1 MTEQTIKGWL
11 TESYD
16 YKRPSRGQIREGV
29 ILKMGEQGAI
39 IDVDLKRD
47 GFVPRADIERLGED
61 AAAQLAPGQEVTARI
76 MKPEDR
82 NGNLIL
88 SLYQALSEKDWDKA
102 QELLDAEDIWRGQ
115 VTDYNKGGLIV
126 KFHRLR
132 GFIPGSHLWK
142 HKRSGQREETF
153 KKYVGEELPLK
164 VIEVHREK
172 NRLIMSER
180 LARRKARKQRQ
191 KHLLEELVEG
201 QVYRGT
207 VSQLCDFG
215 AFVDL
220 GGADGLVHIS
230 ELSWRRV
237 GHPKEVLEVG
247 QEIDVYVLRLDHERK
262 RISLSLKRLEP
273 NPWDL
278 VDGRYVEGQL
288 VSGTVTNTTD
298 FGAFVRLGEGVD
310 GLIHISELASIPPE
324 DPKEV
329 VQRGEELV
337 LRILRIDSVRHRIA
351 LSLKRV
357 TPQERGAWMAQRMAE
372 EEAAE
377 EVAASVAAEALPSE
391 EEQPSAEA
399 QEEQPSAEEQP
410 SVEAQEEQPSAEA
423 REEQPGVEAQEE
435 QPSAEAQE
443 EQPSV
448 KAQEK
453 QPSAE
458 AQEEQPDAEA
468 QEQEQQP
475 DTEREEQEGTVLAWT
490 ETRSEAMPD
499 ASETASREELVEELV
514 EAMAV

>member
-39 IDVDLKRD
+39 VDVDLKRD
-47 GFVPRADIERLGED
+47 GFVPRSDIERLGED
-61 AAAQLAPGQEVTARI
+61 AASQLAPGQEVTARI

-102 QELLDAEDIWRGQ
+102 QELLDGEDIWRGQ

-126 KFHRLR
+126 KFNRLR

-172 NRLIMSER
+172 NRLILSER

-247 QEIDVYVLRLDHERK
+247 QEIDVHVLRLDHERK

-298 FGAFVRLGEGVD
+298 FGAFVRLGVGVD
-310 GLIHISELASIPPE
+310 GLIHISELASVPPE

-377 EVAASVAAEALPSE
+377 EVAASVAAEALPSAE
-391 EEQPSAEA
+391 VQEEQPDAEA
-399 QEEQPSAEEQP
+399 QEEQPSVEAQEEQP
-410 SVEAQEEQPSAEA
+410 SVEAQEEQPSAE
-423 REEQPGVEAQEE
+423 V
-435 QPSAEAQE
+435 
-443 EQPSV
+443 
-448 KAQEK
+448 
-453 QPSAE
+453 
-458 AQEEQPDAEA
+458 QEEQPDVEA
-468 QEQEQQP
+468 QEQE
-475 DTEREEQEGTVLAWT
+475 EAEEQEGTVLAWT
-490 ETRSEAMPD
+490 ETRSEAMPS
-499 ASETASREELVEELV
+499 ASETASQEELVEELV